1 MTKKKEL
8 IWVYPPNNW
17 VSNFNKTFVY
27 GWCNPKTKLFVSV
40 VGADRCVCPGRKQGK
55 HIGLPIQI
63 FPNGNFAQT
72 IKLPH
77 KKNVIKLIQ
86 TLNGKRNIIS
96 RYVNVKHVGVDHCVY
111 PDIKQGKHIDL
122 PVQKKNIVIVVDPG
136 HGGKEHGTH
145 SPKGIPEKHFNL
157 QIAKLLFKNLR
168 RGLPRQTHNW
178 KIYLT
183 RSKDKYVSLKD
194 RVEFAKKKKCN
205 LFISIHHNALPDNED
220 PLKHKGTG
228 IYYTHDFVK
237 PFAKKLLESISNE
250 GTYCNTPL
258 KKYGIFKRDF
268 AVTRPD
274 FYHGVLIECG
284 FLIHP
289 TESELITKKKTQE
302 KIVRGIISTLL
313 KRWRYVI
320 FYHDQIA
327 NCYVQVIEPF
337 V

>member
-17 VSNFNKTFVY
+17 VSNFNRTFVY
-27 GWCNPKTKLFVSV
+27 GWCNPKAKLYISV
-40 VGADRCVCPGRKQGK
+40 ETLRAMSLRQIK
-55 HIGLPIQI
+55 I

-86 TLNGKRNIIS
+86 TLNRKKQIITRHVIARKPVRLTKQSYKSDIGQVRLLRRHHVPPRNDKII
-96 RYVNVKHVGVDHCVY
+96 
-111 PDIKQGKHIDL
+111 II
-122 PVQKKNIVIVVDPG
+122 DPG

-145 SPKGIPEKHFNL
+145 SPKGVPEKYFNL
-157 QIAKLLFKNLR
+157 QIAKMLYKKLCM
-168 RGLPRQTHNW
+168 GLPRQTHNW

-183 RSKDKYVSLKD
+183 RSKDKFVSLKD
-194 RVEFAKKKKCN
+194 RVEFAKKKQCN
-205 LFISIHHNALPDNED
+205 IFISIHHNALPDDED
-220 PLKHKGTG
+220 PLKHKGIG

-237 PFAKKLLESISNE
+237 PFAKKLLESISKE
-250 GTYCNTPL
+250 GAYCNTPL
-258 KKYGIFKRDF
+258 KKYGIFTRDF

-289 TESELITKKKTQE
+289 EEAEQIMQRRFQKKVVNG
-302 KIVRGIISTLL
+302 IVKAIS
-313 KRWRYVI
+313 
-320 FYHDQIA
+320 
-327 NCYVQVIEPF
+327 
-337 V
+337 